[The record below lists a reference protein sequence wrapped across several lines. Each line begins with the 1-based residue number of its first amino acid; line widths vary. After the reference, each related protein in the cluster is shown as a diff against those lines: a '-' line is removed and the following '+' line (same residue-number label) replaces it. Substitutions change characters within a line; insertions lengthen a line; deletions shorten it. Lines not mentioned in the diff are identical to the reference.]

1 MDLATP
7 ALPADLLNPVRA
19 PSANGANTPAAI
31 RKVAEEFEAS
41 FLQAMLQP
49 MFNALST
56 DGPTGGGQGEAAYK
70 SFMVDAMTKQ
80 MARSGGIGL
89 ADSVMRQM
97 LQMQGLSPTGAPLAA
112 PGAATPG
119 AASPNAAAPVPVE
132 EAA

>member
-7 ALPADLLNPVRA
+7 ALPVDVLNPVRA

-31 RKVAEEFEAS
+31 RKVAEDFEAS

-80 MARSGGIGL
+80 MAKSGGIGL
-89 ADSVMRQM
+89 ADAVMRQM

-112 PGAATPG
+112 PGAVPANATT
-119 AASPNAAAPVPVE
+119 PVPVE

>member
-7 ALPADLLNPVRA
+7 ALPIDVLNPVRA
-19 PSANGANTPAAI
+19 PNANGANTPAAI
-31 RKVAEEFEAS
+31 RKVAEDFEAS

-56 DGPTGGGQGEAAYK
+56 DGPMGGGQGEAAYK
-70 SFMVDAMTKQ
+70 SFMVDAMTRQ

-89 ADSVMRQM
+89 ADSVVRQM
-97 LQMQGLSPTGAPLAA
+97 LQMQGLSPTGQPLTP
-112 PGAATPG
+112 PGAA
-119 AASPNAAAPVPVE
+119 APNASAPAPVPVE